1 MSNVYSFGVLSKSD
15 EAEARQLIVDD
26 IKEAMDGLINVELF
40 PMHLKKA
47 LAGNIWEYE
56 RKLHMSVVKPMS
68 LHEFIY
74 KRYPEGLGTNY
85 DTIEKL
91 ISGDAEA
98 MDAWQQATKRGA
110 GGANNPHG
118 LGGKS
123 GKTADGIVTLD
134 NIQGDKAPSAPT
146 GTSAQAGLR
155 RLRKAADEGDVRA
168 REQHDAYL
176 RGETSVHAACVEL
189 GWRKKTVTLQ
199 DEPAV
204 LIKAAV
210 AKAGPLETAMRAW
223 RMMSAEDRAQFAE
236 WSARNPV

>member
-47 LAGNIWEYE
+47 LAGNIWEHE

-110 GGANNPHG
+110 GAP
-118 LGGKS
+118 LGNHNAAKV
-123 GKTADGIVTLD
+123 KDETTLD
-134 NIQGDKAPSAPT
+134 NIQDCLPPSAPT

-155 RLRKAADEGDVRA
+155 RLRKAADEGDTRA
-168 REQHDAYL
+168 REQHDAVL

-199 DEPAV
+199 DEPVV
-204 LIKAAV
+204 LFNAAV

-223 RMMSAEDRAQFAE
+223 LMMSQEDRAQLLD
-236 WSARNPV
+236 WQSQNPV